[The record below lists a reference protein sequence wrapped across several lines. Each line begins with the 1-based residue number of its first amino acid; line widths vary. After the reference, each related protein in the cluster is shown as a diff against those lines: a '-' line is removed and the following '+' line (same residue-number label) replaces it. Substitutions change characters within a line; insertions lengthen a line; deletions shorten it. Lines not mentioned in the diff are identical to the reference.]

1 MLTTIVA
8 FLFVLSLLILAH
20 EIGHFVAARRVGIR
34 VVEFGIGWPPRLVSR
49 KIGETIYSLNLL
61 PLGGFVR
68 MFGEFG
74 GQEPGSFMSKRPLE
88 RSVVILAGV
97 AMNFLIAPV
106 LFTTAFMLGEPVY
119 TDRILVQEVVAES
132 PAAAAGLMADDRIL
146 TINDVPITTMAQ
158 VREQIGNVEE
168 GTPIQ
173 LTVLRES
180 QEKSMSI
187 VPAYNPQIER
197 LAIGVVLLPEHI
209 IKRYWPWEAAWRGI
223 LRTGEMFGLIGMGI
237 ASLIRGSEEADL
249 LGPVGIASLTGQV
262 ARSGLSQLLTF
273 TGFLSINLAIINLFP
288 FPGLDGAR
296 FIFTVVE
303 MVRGRPINP
312 KREAA
317 INFAGIVILLTL
329 TVLIT
334 YRDVVRLVG

>member
-8 FLFVLSLLILAH
+8 FVSVLSLLILVH

-49 KIGETIYSLNLL
+49 RFGETLYSLNLL

-74 GQEPGSFMSKRPLE
+74 GKEPGSFMSKRPVE

-97 AMNFLIAPV
+97 AMNFLLAPV
-106 LFTTAFMLGEPVY
+106 LFTVAFMLGEPVY
-119 TDRILVQEVVAES
+119 TDRILVQEVVPES
-132 PAAAAGLMADDRIL
+132 PAAAVGLQAGDRIL
-146 TINDVPITTMAQ
+146 TINDVVITTMPQ
-158 VREQIGNVEE
+158 VREQIGNVQE
-168 GTPIQ
+168 GTPIR
-173 LTVLRES
+173 LTVARES
-180 QEKSMSI
+180 RQVTLRV
-187 VPAYNPQIER
+187 VPEFNPQIER
-197 LAIGVVLLPEHI
+197 LAIGVVLLPEHT

-223 LRTGEMFGLIGMGI
+223 QRTGDVFVLIGTGV
-237 ASLIRGSEEADL
+237 ASLIQGSEDADV

-262 ARSGLSQLLTF
+262 ARSGLSRLLTF
-273 TGFLSINLAIINLFP
+273 TGFLSINLAIINLVP

-296 FIFTVVE
+296 FLFTVVE
-303 MVRGRPINP
+303 MVRGRPIHP

-317 INFAGIVILLTL
+317 INFAGIVLLLTL

-334 YRDVVRLVG
+334 YRDIVRLIG